1 MKLIDL
7 RSDTVTKPSKGMRE
21 AMANAEVGDD
31 VYGEDPTVNEL
42 QRRCAEITGKEAA
55 LYVPSGCMANQLAIK
70 SQTNPGDEV
79 IVEAESHILNY
90 ETSAPAF
97 ISGVQVLP
105 VQGINGVMTAANI
118 KKYIRPKAYYF
129 PKTALI
135 CLENTHNRAGGT
147 IYPID
152 TIKEIRS
159 LALAEGIRMHMDGAR
174 IFNASVETNIPVKE
188 YASYSD
194 TISFCFSKG
203 LGAPVGSILCS
214 DKETIARAHKVRKII
229 GGGMRQAGVLA
240 AAALYALDNNVNRL
254 KEDNAKAKYLALEL
268 SNMKDI
274 TIDVSTIH
282 TNIIIFRLNRSESE
296 INRFKDVLKAKGILI
311 SDGSY
316 GSLRAVCHLDVSMD
330 DVKEA
335 AVIIRNTLQ

>member
-1 MKLIDL
+1 
-7 RSDTVTKPSKGMRE
+7 
-21 AMANAEVGDD
+21 MANAEVGDD

-70 SQTNPGDEV
+70 SQTSPGDEV

-105 VQGINGVMTAANI
+105 VQGINGVMTAADI

-147 IYPID
+147 IYPIE

-240 AAALYALDNNVNRL
+240 AAALYALDNNVSRL
-254 KEDNAKAKYLALEL
+254 KEDNAKAKYLASEL
-268 SNMKDI
+268 SKMKDI
-274 TIDVSTIH
+274 SIDVSTIH

-296 INRFKDVLKAKGILI
+296 INKFKEDLKAKGILI

-330 DVKEA
+330 EVKEA
-335 AVIIRNTLQ
+335 AVIIRNVLTK